1 MKDIAIVGA
10 GPAGYSAAITARKRD
25 KSVVVIGQNTG
36 WLAHAH
42 SIANYPGLPDISG
55 HDLLEAM
62 KKQAQDL
69 GAELRPGVVHQIVSL
84 GGSFALSLGA
94 DFIEAERRRRPCH

>member
-25 KSVVVIGQNTG
+25 KSIVVIGQNTG

-55 HDLLEAM
+55 RDLLSAM
-62 KKQAQDL
+62 ANQAQ
-69 GAELRPGVVHQIVSL
+69 A
-84 GGSFALSLGA
+84 LGA
-94 DFIEAERRRRPCH
+94 DCVLVSWGHNDLKRLESAGLPVAHSVEALENILAKS